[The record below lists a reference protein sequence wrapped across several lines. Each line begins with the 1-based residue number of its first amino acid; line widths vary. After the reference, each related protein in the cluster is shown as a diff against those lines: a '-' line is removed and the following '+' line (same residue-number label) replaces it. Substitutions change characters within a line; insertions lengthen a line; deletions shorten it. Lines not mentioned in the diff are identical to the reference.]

1 MYLKSYARDFWSF
14 SVPPKKDFS
23 GEIDDKALNFAI
35 LVFSMKKSTEEKT
48 KNVEV
53 IAEVQGPQV
62 LPVM

>member
-1 MYLKSYARDFWSF
+1 MNLDPNIIFLH
-14 SVPPKKDFS
+14 VD
-23 GEIDDKALNFAI
+23 EIHHALNFAT